1 MKSFIKYT
9 LATVVGV
16 FITMTLFTIIG
27 IVSFAGMMA
36 TEGMGSP
43 IKEKSIMRLNLSGV
57 LAERSEN
64 NPFASFMGNGNES
77 LSLEDALLALRKA
90 AKNKNIEGVYI
101 EVGPFGATPAMAQ
114 ELRQALLE
122 FKKSGKW
129 VLAYGDSY
137 NKMDYYLA
145 SVADSVL
152 MNPEGS
158 VCFNGLSSQIM
169 FFKDVMDKLGVKMQV
184 YKVGTYKSAVEPFI
198 CTEMSPA
205 NREQV
210 TSFLF
215 SIWTN
220 VLKEVAVSR
229 GLDASSLNALADSL
243 TFVSEPELSVKA
255 GLVDKLCYM
264 DEVKTILREKCG
276 LDDDDDDL
284 VFTSVTDVAKS
295 EELDDKVE
303 EEVAVYYAYGEIVQK
318 RASGASGMNQ
328 SAQIVGEEMI
338 KDLQDLRE
346 DDDVKAVVIRVN
358 SPGGSAYASEQIWRE
373 VCLLKEKKPV
383 VISMGGMAASGG
395 YYISCAADRIFAEP
409 TTLTGSIGIFGMI
422 PDYSELMCDKIGLK
436 VDVVKTNEMSDF
448 GVMGRPFNEAEGAQL
463 QKMVNRGYDTFTKR
477 VADGRGMSQDS
488 VKLIAEGRVW
498 TGEQGLKIGLVDELG
513 NLDAAVEYAAKKADL
528 KKYRSVSYPEPSTPF
543 SMFLNKQKAG
553 YLDAEVRDI
562 LGDNYASFSIIRQIK
577 DMDHLQ
583 ARIPFDPNIR

>member
-101 EVGPFGATPAMAQ
+101 EVGTFGATPAMAQ

-264 DEVKTILREKCG
+264 DEVKAILREKCG

-477 VADGRGMSQDS
+477 VADGRDMSQDS